1 MGSTVPSWILL
12 VSALASPLVSIGVA
26 WITLRFTTKRERDRQ
41 DHEREMK
48 QVEIEEAKRTDRRK
62 ERLQAY
68 RTMARITKT
77 VDPSKP

>member
-1 MGSTVPSWILL
+1 
-12 VSALASPLVSIGVA
+12 
-26 WITLRFTTKRERDRQ
+26 
-41 DHEREMK
+41 MK